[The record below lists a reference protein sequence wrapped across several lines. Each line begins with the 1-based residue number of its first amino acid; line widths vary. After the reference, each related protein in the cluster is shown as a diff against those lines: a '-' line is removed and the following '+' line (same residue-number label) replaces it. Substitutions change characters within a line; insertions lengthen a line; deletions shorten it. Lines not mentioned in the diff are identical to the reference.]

1 MFLVVVTLQLIAV
14 GHGASV
20 EVEKAFQEFMRTY
33 DKRYDTDEQYQVAKD
48 AFENTMREIET
59 LRANSN
65 VTHEVGLNEYADLPK
80 EVFNDILKC
89 DFAPK
94 LHTPMIRA
102 TAIPT
107 VPQDSFEVGD
117 YPPSVDW
124 EAAGALAPVRRQSG
138 DVKKCGSCY
147 AIGAAVVMES
157 RFKIELSQPR
167 VVPFSV
173 QQLVDCSTTYGNR
186 GCDGGRAQEA
196 FAYSKAE
203 GIVKESSYQYMFEEG
218 PCKESVVKNPDDQCI
233 RPGDI
238 VHLASIPK
246 ANEEA
251 MLNAVARGPVAVTL
265 YGAPAFDNY
274 KDGIM
279 RGSPTGLSHN
289 L

>member
-59 LRANSN
+59 LRAN
-65 VTHEVGLNEYADLPK
+65 
-80 EVFNDILKC
+80 I
-89 DFAPK
+89 
-94 LHTPMIRA
+94 
-102 TAIPT
+102 
-107 VPQDSFEVGD
+107 
-117 YPPSVDW
+117 
-124 EAAGALAPVRRQSG
+124 
-138 DVKKCGSCY
+138 
-147 AIGAAVVMES
+147 VMES

-203 GIVKESSYQYMFEEG
+203 GIVKESSYPYMFEGG
-218 PCKESVVKNPDDQCI
+218 PCKESVIKNPQDQCI

-238 VHLASIPK
+238 VHLVSKPK

-251 MLNAVARGPVAVTL
+251 MVEAVARGPVPCSFDSKLIALGTFHWKASKLRTQTL
-265 YGAPAFDNY
+265 PLMAA
-274 KDGIM
+274 K
-279 RGSPTGLSHN
+279 
-289 L
+289 